1 MRATNA
7 KIDLAAFGVRG
18 IEAPSFPGGRES
30 VNQVLRFQRALSPS

>member
-18 IEAPSFPGGRES
+18 IEVPSFPGWPS
-30 VNQVLRFQRALSPS
+30 PVNQVLRFHQAFPSP